1 MKTLAYLI
9 FIFSLTGHWA
19 CSQKNE
25 PIKNMNTDTNLE
37 IATLGG
43 GCFWCVEA
51 VYQELDGVVKVE
63 SGYSGGKIKNPT
75 YREICTGKTDHAEV
89 IRISFEP
96 QKISFEEILDV
107 FWHTHNP
114 TTLNQQGNDVGTQY
128 RSVIFY
134 HSETQ
139 RQIAEKSKKDTDAS
153 GLWAAPIVTEIS
165 AAPEFYKAEDYHQ
178 NYYKDNQYQPYC
190 SFVISPKMEKFRK
203 EYKDKL
209 KKQ

>member
-1 MKTLAYLI
+1 LAYLI

-25 PIKNMNTDTNLE
+25 AKKNMNTDTNLE